1 MKAKES
7 TSGKGTI
14 KMEEKNILKYLAAR
28 GAKQILE
35 FLYEQ
40 DTARCHQMEAFMNT
54 YTLNRRLHELLALG
68 LIKHHFKKEGRRKEW
83 YELTE
88 KGEKVVQCLRNLER
102 I

>member
-1 MKAKES
+1 MK
-7 TSGKGTI
+7 
-14 KMEEKNILKYLAAR
+14 EKDILKCLAAR

-40 DTARCHQMEAFMNT
+40 DTARYHQMEAFMNT
-54 YTLNRRLHELLALG
+54 YTLNRRLYELLSLG
-68 LIKHHFKKEGRRKEW
+68 LIEHHIKKEGKRREW

-88 KGEKVVQCLRNLER
+88 KGEKVVQWLRNLEK